1 MWFASISASC
11 NKYSFENL
19 ALLQIHSSCLV
30 LNNLTPWIEN
40 SDTLYDKPKTKLWCM
55 ATRLKEVRNLITA
68 DEFSGK
74 TVIDREGIQY
84 GKIKHIHINQNTLE
98 VTGITVSAGFH
109 KDYDLSRDYIDRFT
123 DESVLLSTPPIRC
136 DIPVVDIDGK
146 KIGKVKK
153 LHREPDTNELLSIEV
168 TEGLF
173 GKRVFPKSEI
183 WGIGEKVILRL
194 TKDEYKE

>member
-1 MWFASISASC
+1 
-11 NKYSFENL
+11 
-19 ALLQIHSSCLV
+19 
-30 LNNLTPWIEN
+30 
-40 SDTLYDKPKTKLWCM
+40 M

-74 TVIDREGIQY
+74 TVIDREGIKY

-123 DESVLLSTPPIRC
+123 DESALLSTPPIRC

-153 LHREPDTNELLSIEV
+153 LHHEPDTNELISIEV

-173 GKRVFPKSEI
+173 GKRMFPKSEI

>member
-1 MWFASISASC
+1 
-11 NKYSFENL
+11 
-19 ALLQIHSSCLV
+19 
-30 LNNLTPWIEN
+30 
-40 SDTLYDKPKTKLWCM
+40 M
-55 ATRLKEVRNLITA
+55 ATRLKEIRNLITA
-68 DEFSGK
+68 DEFCGK
-74 TVIDREGIQY
+74 KVMDREGIQY
-84 GKIKHIHINQNTLE
+84 GKLKHIHINQNTLE
-98 VTGITVSAGFH
+98 VTGITVSEGFN

-136 DIPVVDIDGK
+136 DVPVVDIDGK

-153 LHREPDTNELLSIEV
+153 LHRDPDTNELVSIEV

-173 GKRVFPKSEI
+173 GKRMFPKSEI